1 MRYDTII
8 IGGGMGGLVTGI
20 NLLRQGQKVA
30 VISAGQS
37 ALHFNSGSFGLYG
50 RHNGEDI
57 TDNPLDYIKGLPE
70 THPYSKVGIDNILKY
85 IPQVKPLF
93 EEVGVTLHGDEKRN
107 HYRLTP
113 IGMLKPAW
121 LSMEGY
127 ATADSPAPLSWG
139 KALLVNIQGYLDFYP
154 QFLSRGLEKAGLKVE
169 SRTFTL
175 DSLQHL
181 RKSATEMRAT
191 NIARVLDGNVLRDVA
206 RHINRF
212 IDETDATT
220 VIMPAVIGMFDE
232 SPIRL
237 LQEQVKVPVRFIST
251 IPMSVGGMRA
261 QMKLRTWFHQHGGT
275 YLLGDI
281 VTRGTIDGGRVK
293 EIYTANLADMPL
305 AADNFV
311 IASGSFLSHGLEAN
325 PDSVYEPIFGLDV
338 VADPNRPQ
346 WCDPDLYKEQSF
358 EHYGIATD
366 SSLRVSHKGST
377 LDNLFAAGAVIGGCN
392 ALKEESGAGVTL
404 MTAFKVADQILNSKK
419 GGKQ

>member
-1 MRYDTII
+1 M
-8 IGGGMGGLVTGI
+8 
-20 NLLRQGQKVA
+20 
-30 VISAGQS
+30 
-37 ALHFNSGSFGLYG
+37 
-50 RHNGEDI
+50 
-57 TDNPLDYIKGLPE
+57 
-70 THPYSKVGIDNILKY
+70 
-85 IPQVKPLF
+85 
-93 EEVGVTLHGDEKRN
+93 TLHGDEKRN

-154 QFLSRGLEKAGLKVE
+154 PFLSRGLEKAGLKVE
-169 SRTFTL
+169 SRTVTL

-346 WCDPDLYKEQSF
+346 WCDPDLYKEQRF